1 VELGLR
7 GRTALVTGAS
17 RGIGKAIAL
26 GLAAEG
32 CDLVLAATDPQ
43 RLDATAA
50 EIRAAHGVTVIGYAG
65 DLTKPADIATLAE
78 RGAQADILVNNAGA
92 VRSGHLRDI
101 DAATWRTGWELKV
114 FAYIELA
121 RALHPFMAARGRGVI
136 VNVIGLA
143 GERPSAATICVSTA
157 NAALMMFTS
166 CLAGE
171 APAAVRVVGVNPG
184 PIVSDR
190 FLNNARR
197 SASEKLGDPERWPEL
212 FTGLPVKR
220 PGKVEEVAD
229 VVAFLASDRAAHVN
243 GVVLRVD
250 AGLKPITAAGGYS

>member
-1 VELGLR
+1 MDLQLR
-7 GRTALVTGAS
+7 GRTALITGAS
-17 RGIGKAIAL
+17 RGIGRAIAL

-32 CDLVLAATDPQ
+32 CNLVLAATNPS
-43 RLDATAA
+43 LLEATVSQ
-50 EIRAAHGVTVIGYAG
+50 IRDAHGVTVVGHAG
-65 DLTKPADIATLAE
+65 DLTKTEDIASLVE
-78 RGAQADILVNNAGA
+78 RGAHADILVNNAGA
-92 VRSGHLRDI
+92 IRSGHLSDI
-101 DAATWRTGWELKV
+101 DVATWRTGWELKV
-114 FAYIELA
+114 FTYIALC
-121 RALHPFMAARGRGVI
+121 RALHPLMAARGRGVI

-197 SASEKLGDPERWPEL
+197 SAGEKLGDPERWSEL

-229 VVAFLASDRAAHVN
+229 AVAFLASDRAAHIN